1 MFIFLLVS
9 MTQQLTQFL
18 KKHFNKYHG
27 SCLEQMGKFCAEKQ
41 HLEHK
46 SIKSL
51 ANIQFVA
58 AVSSSWNTKKYKN

>member
-1 MFIFLLVS
+1 MFTFHLVS

-18 KKHFNKYHG
+18 KKKHFNKYHG
-27 SCLEQMGKFCAEKQ
+27 SCLEEIGKFCADKQ

-46 SIKSL
+46 CIKSL

-58 AVSSSWNTKKYKN
+58 AVSSS

>member
-1 MFIFLLVS
+1 
-9 MTQQLTQFL
+9 
-18 KKHFNKYHG
+18 
-27 SCLEQMGKFCAEKQ
+27 MGKICAEKQ

-46 SIKSL
+46 GIKSL

>member
-1 MFIFLLVS
+1 
-9 MTQQLTQFL
+9 
-18 KKHFNKYHG
+18 
-27 SCLEQMGKFCAEKQ
+27 MGKFCAEKQ

-46 SIKSL
+46 GIKSL